1 MSFKKK
7 HPNNLSHQKSSIQKK
22 EENFNWSFMSLGM
35 IIIGIVSAGTGVL
48 IAISLSS
55 TPLQRSSLS
64 ENQEKA
70 FSQNETISY
79 TNLRL
84 PKLSRPVNVLILG
97 TKVLTSE
104 INDKTP
110 REKLG
115 HHTLVNSFKGLSD
128 TVVLARF
135 DPITKKLNILSIP
148 RDTQAV
154 IRHEIR
160 KINEANYYGGPSL
173 AAETISNLLGG
184 IPINRYVRFN
194 IQGVEKVIDA
204 LGGVK
209 IYVPKNMK
217 YTDHSQ
223 HLYINIKE
231 GEQHID
237 GQKAVSFLR
246 FRYDRYGDIG
256 RVQRQ
261 QMFMRAL
268 VEQALK
274 PKNLLR
280 IPEILSIINSY
291 IDTNLTVEELVAL
304 SGFASQ
310 IQRSNVQMLMLPGNF
325 NGDGKHEVSYWLPD
339 HKQIKSMVATY
350 FDYGSLNSA
359 VKEATPNSLRIAI
372 QNSTE
377 NPKLAQQVANFLKNS
392 GYQRTFISHQWP
404 ENLRKTRIIAQN
416 GDSIGAAALR
426 IDLGI
431 GEVLVESTG
440 NLASDITIVV
450 GLDWEKHYSK
460 SSTPL
465 QESF

>member
-7 HPNNLSHQKSSIQKK
+7 NPNNLFNQKSSI
-22 EENFNWSFMSLGM
+22 ENKGENIKWSRMSLGL
-35 IIIGIVSAGTGVL
+35 IIVSIMSTTIGVL
-48 IAISLSS
+48 VAISLSS
-55 TPLQRSSLS
+55 KPLQRSSLT

-104 INDKTP
+104 INDKKAT
-110 REKLG
+110 KNLG
-115 HHTLVNSFKGLSD
+115 HHALVNSFNGLSD

-135 DPITKKLNILSIP
+135 DPITRKLSILSIP
-148 RDTQAV
+148 RDTQA
-154 IRHEIR
+154 IIKHEIR

-184 IPINRYVRFN
+184 VPINRYVRFN

-261 QMFMRAL
+261 QIFMRAL

-325 NGDGKHEVSYWLPD
+325 NGNGKHKVSYWLPD
-339 HKQIKSMVATY
+339 HNQIKNMVATY
-350 FDYGSLNSA
+350 FDYGVPNLGI
-359 VKEATPNSLRIAI
+359 KEAAPNSLRIAV
-372 QNSTE
+372 QNSTK
-377 NPKLAQQVANFLKNS
+377 NPELGQQVVDFLKNA

-404 ENLRKTRIIAQN
+404 ENLSKTRIIAQN

-426 IDLGI
+426 IDLEI

-440 NLASDITIVV
+440 NLASDITIVI
-450 GLDWEKHYSK
+450 GLDWEKYHSK
-460 SSTPL
+460 SNP
-465 QESF
+465 